1 MISQRFIG
9 LFFLLLLAL
18 WLWSGQG
25 WAQSPP
31 GQRINY
37 KLVPNLE
44 AMQGQLAD
52 ARADLIQS
60 IDINSFICLP
70 HGGKAVDAVIA
81 TRADAKEKIDI

>member
-1 MISQRFIG
+1 
-9 LFFLLLLAL
+9 
-18 WLWSGQG
+18 
-25 WAQSPP
+25 
-31 GQRINY
+31 
-37 KLVPNLE
+37 
-44 AMQGQLAD
+44 MQGQLAD